1 MIEQIDNALE
11 SMGQRRILFIIGDH
25 LSGKTRLV
33 KDYLFHRFGQDADS
47 YYVDVGL
54 FIKSKITDEHV
65 DLYRIYPTEF
75 VGDADV
81 FFKQLIKEKYQDKDL
96 IVLDHMEFLL
106 SEKYVGWIKILD
118 KITVK
123 NKTAIIVVPSEYEKS
138 LPLFA
143 YKYLKVD

>member
-1 MIEQIDNALE
+1 M
-11 SMGQRRILFIIGDH
+11 
-25 LSGKTRLV
+25 
-33 KDYLFHRFGQDADS
+33 
-47 YYVDVGL
+47 GL

-81 FFKQLIKEKYQDKDL
+81 FKQLIKEKYQDKDL